1 MTEKNSWGRW
11 GPDDQRGALNL
22 ITPAKVA
29 RAAALVRQGNVFP
42 LATPIRRSGPFAG
55 SNVRNRPLHLMRA
68 DGGDYD
74 EDSSG
79 DRVGVADDYLILAA
93 HGATH
98 IDALCHVWMG
108 NHMFNGFSPRTV
120 RSSGAR
126 RLGIETVGAVVTR
139 GLLADVATLLGEQ
152 HLAAGTV
159 VTDEHIEACLSG
171 SGLVA
176 EPGDVL
182 LVRTGWMEVFEK
194 LGPERFEGPRP
205 GIGLAAAR
213 WVVEKGIALVG
224 ADNSSVEVVPSENGS
239 VVPVHVML
247 MRDHGIFLLELA
259 DLSGLAKAG
268 IHEFMFVAAPLAILG
283 GTAGPV
289 TPVAIV

>member
-1 MTEKNSWGRW
+1 
-11 GPDDQRGALNL
+11 
-22 ITPAKVA
+22 
-29 RAAALVRQGNVFP
+29 
-42 LATPIRRSGPFAG
+42 
-55 SNVRNRPLHLMRA
+55 
-68 DGGDYD
+68 
-74 EDSSG
+74 
-79 DRVGVADDYLILAA
+79 VADDYLILAA